1 MTEPMPGKRAS
12 RAKASERVTPVVVA
26 PAEVPAAQPAA
37 PRKPTAPRKVVPR
50 SAASG
55 PPSAISLRT
64 DSAEWDEWVRNS
76 PLGFHTQLN
85 AWAKVKAANGWSS
98 VRVVAD
104 GGSGPIGALV
114 LTRKIGPGPFGV
126 GYAPR
131 GPIATRWD
139 AASLEAF
146 GIALKRTARRLKLT
160 HVTIE
165 PPLEVD
171 SGVAALFTSAGW
183 RPGDHVQPDRT
194 WEVPLGRTEAEL
206 FGDLRSKWRQY
217 VNKSRR
223 AGTVITE
230 GGHDDLEAFYE
241 IFVDTARRTG
251 FIPRTLDSY
260 RQVWDAYAPSG
271 AAQLLFARHP
281 DGEAAAVLLLV
292 RCGGRVV
299 EPYGGMTPAGA
310 ASRANY
316 LLKWEA
322 IRRANE
328 SGARVY
334 DMWGLAHAGIEQ
346 FKQGFGGREAIYVGA
361 FDLQTLPL
369 LRNVVVTGRRLWVPL
384 ARRVYAVRNR
394 GAASAGSGSATA
406 EAAPPSDS

>member
-1 MTEPMPGKRAS
+1 MTDK
-12 RAKASERVTPVVVA
+12 A
-26 PAEVPAAQPAA
+26 PARKVL
-37 PRKPTAPRKVVPR
+37 PRSSVSGIPTAL
-50 SAASG
+50 G
-55 PPSAISLRT
+55 LRT
-64 DSAEWDEWVRNS
+64 DAGAWDDWVRAS
-76 PLGFHTQLN
+76 QLGFHTQLN
-85 AWAKVKAANGWSS
+85 AWATVKAANGWSS

-139 AASLEAF
+139 EASLEAF
-146 GIALKRTARRLKLT
+146 GVALKRTARRLKLS

-171 SGVAALFTSAGW
+171 AVITDLLADAGW
-183 RPGDHVQPDRT
+183 KRADHVQPERT
-194 WEVPLGRTEAEL
+194 WEVPLARPEAEL

-217 VNKSRR
+217 VNKARR
-223 AGTVITE
+223 AGTVVTE
-230 GGHDDLEAFYE
+230 GGRDDLETFYE

-260 RQVWDAYAPSG
+260 RAVWDAFAPSG
-271 AAQLLFARHP
+271 AAQLLFARHST
-281 DGEAAAVLLLV
+281 GEPAAVLFLV

-322 IRRANE
+322 IRRSNE
-328 SGARVY
+328 AGARVY

-346 FKQGFGGREAIYVGA
+346 FKQGFGGREANYIGA
-361 FDLQTLPL
+361 YDLQTLPL
-369 LRNVVVTGRRLWVPL
+369 LRNVVVTGRRVWVPV
-384 ARRVYAVRNR
+384 ARRIYAVRNR
-394 GAASAGSGSATA
+394 GAGEGAAAGKAQLPA
-406 EAAPPSDS
+406 DS